1 MNKMKT
7 MNKYT
12 VLVLL
17 FVGYF
22 SYSCT
27 DTYDE
32 HYDNSGASLP
42 EKTLKELIAEND
54 KLSTFSKLIEIA
66 AYDSLFSSSQVF
78 TVWVPLN
85 DALSDV
91 RLESIDREQAR
102 LIVGNHFARF
112 NNSTATPDNK
122 LIRMRNNKTFF
133 FSEGASVFGGAKIA
147 QKDILAKNG
156 VLHILESQIPY
167 FPNLYEYIK
176 TNPNTSKLA
185 EFLSSFDEEIFDESL
200 SIPIDVTD
208 GGKVVYDTVTT
219 FYNRLFD
226 ANYFYGM
233 RDLGLGHIYMEDS
246 LFTMIVPT
254 NEAWDAAYTRIAPY
268 YEAAGEQEYKD
279 SIQKMQTSLAIL
291 EDLIYRGKI
300 ENPAS
305 SDYLISTSPSVIY
318 NTAELFFGTEKIQAS
333 NGLIFQTDELRYDN
347 TLTWNKLLYV
357 ESNYSDGRTLGANT
371 SITPRVVDD
380 SFDFFVSDYSYLYVD
395 GSTPS
400 AQPGV
405 TFDIPNV
412 LSGTYDIYVEFLPL
426 YLDPQGA
433 VGEKTKL
440 LFELTYTGLT
450 GRPVSAMVNTADLVT
465 RDTEPTR
472 LKVFSNFKFPVSNC
486 YDRLWMIDYYD
497 GVREWADWKVTT
509 KLLVKTNVSNTELN
523 NNIYTRK
530 FCIDRII
537 FEPIHE

>member
-7 MNKYT
+7 MNKYI
-12 VLVLL
+12 VLALL
-17 FVGYF
+17 LVGCF
-22 SYSCT
+22 SFSCK

-32 HYDNSGASLP
+32 HYNNSEVSLP

-54 KLSTFSKLIEIA
+54 RLSTFSKLIEIA
-66 AYDSLFSSSQVF
+66 AYDTLFSSSQTF
-78 TVWVPLN
+78 TIWAPVN
-85 DALSDV
+85 EALSDIQ
-91 RLESIDREQAR
+91 LASIDKEQAR
-102 LIVGNHFARF
+102 LIISNHFARF
-112 NNSTATPDNK
+112 NNSTATADNK

-133 FSEGASVFGGAKIA
+133 FSEEASVFGGSKIA

-167 FPNLYEYIK
+167 FPNIYEYIK

-185 EFLSSFDEEIFDESL
+185 DFLRSFDEEIFDESL
-200 SIPIDVTD
+200 SIPIDVTE

-233 RDLGLGHIYMEDS
+233 VDLGLGHIYMEDS
-246 LFTMIVPT
+246 LFTMLVPT
-254 NEAWDAAYTRIAPY
+254 NEAWDAAYARISPY
-268 YEAAGEQEYKD
+268 FKAVGEEAYVD
-279 SIQKMQTSLAIL
+279 SIQKLQTSLAIL
-291 EDLIYRGKI
+291 EDLIYRGRI
-300 ENPAS
+300 ESPAS
-305 SDYLISTSPSVIY
+305 SNLVSTSPSYIY
-318 NTAELFFGTEKIQAS
+318 NTPELFSGAEKIQAS
-333 NGLIFQTDELRYDN
+333 NGLIFQTDEIRYDN
-347 TLTWNKLLYV
+347 TDTWNKYLRV
-357 ESNYSDGRTLGANT
+357 DANYSVGRALATNT
-371 SITPRVVDD
+371 TVTPRVVDD
-380 SFDFFVSDYSYLYVD
+380 SFPFWTYEYNYLYVD

-440 LFELTYTGLT
+440 LFELTYMGSN
-450 GRPVSAMVNTADLVT
+450 GRPVNVMVNSADLIT
-465 RDTEPTR
+465 SDTDRTR
-472 LKVFSNFKFPVSNC
+472 LKVFSDFKFPVANY
-486 YDRLWMIDYYD
+486 YDRLWMVDYYD
-497 GVREWADWKVTT
+497 GIHAWTDQKVST

-523 NNIYTRK
+523 NKIYTRK

-537 FEPIHE
+537 FESVHE